1 MKTETDAPL
10 TEVKEF
16 RPFRFRRREVQPKLQ
31 LEDKM
36 EEKDDVNGFFAG
48 VEVPKASHSAKNKGP
63 YKLVTFTDYVENIY
77 GKEWFQQKERKF
89 RR

>member
-36 EEKDDVNGFFAG
+36 DDKDDVNGFFAG
-48 VEVPKASHSAKNKGP
+48 VEVPKASHSA
-63 YKLVTFTDYVENIY
+63 
-77 GKEWFQQKERKF
+77 
-89 RR
+89 